1 MEGTEALQVDIS
13 EQFNLDLKEVYQYGL
28 ETFGFAQA
36 ERYENEIWQ
45 LIEGL
50 STNYLLFL
58 ECHHLIT
65 KSKMY
70 RWIIL
75 DAHLIIYRVS
85 KNRIQVLRLI
95 HAKRSITKIRKSRNI
110 KTNI

>member
-13 EQFNLDLKEVYQYGL
+13 EQFNLLQEVYQYGL
-28 ETFGFAQA
+28 ETFVLAQA
-36 ERYENEIWQ
+36 ERYENDIWQ

-50 STNYLLFL
+50 STNYLIFP

-85 KNRIQVLRLI
+85 KTRIQVLRLI
-95 HAKRSITKIRKSRNI
+95 HAKRSITTVKKSRNI
-110 KTNI
+110 RVK